1 MATIGYMQSQL
12 GGKLFLF
19 QSTLPSLGIG
29 RLKIRGD
36 DPRIYGSDKEASVRN
51 SENPFYKQMAADFSK
66 FQISVSLY
74 AFANSYIDLA
84 SLG

>member
-1 MATIGYMQSQL
+1 MN
-12 GGKLFLF
+12 
-19 QSTLPSLGIG
+19 PSIHAH
-29 RLKIRGD
+29 
-36 DPRIYGSDKEASVRN
+36 IYFYRHYGFSFHGSDKEASVRN

-84 SLG
+84 SLGWSQCWLFKNKIPLHNVD